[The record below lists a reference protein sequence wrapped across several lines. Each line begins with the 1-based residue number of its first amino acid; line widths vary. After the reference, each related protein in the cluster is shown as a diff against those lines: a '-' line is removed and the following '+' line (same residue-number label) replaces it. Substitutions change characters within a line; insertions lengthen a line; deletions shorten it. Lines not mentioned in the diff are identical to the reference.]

1 MTKGIYFKMEGG
13 NYYKEIVKPRT
24 KYYKETRKYTD
35 LGFVGN
41 KVEEVSKEEFLKNV
55 GSHD

>member
-1 MTKGIYFKMEGG
+1 MTKVEYFKS
-13 NYYKEIVKPRT
+13 RT
-24 KYYKETRKYTD
+24 KYYKQTRKYTD

>member
-1 MTKGIYFKMEGG
+1 MTKVEYFKS
-13 NYYKEIVKPRT
+13 RT
-24 KYYKETRKYTD
+24 KSYKETRKYTD